1 MTDPIIIDLSDVDP
15 DNVEHAYQRL
25 VDVLEELLEEGI
37 TETEL
42 FSAIGDV
49 LYDLSDPG
57 DLAQLH

>member
-25 VDVLEELLEEGI
+25 VEVLEELLEEGI

-49 LYDLSDPG
+49 LCDMSDPG